1 MDLEGYSGNTVWDLD
16 STMVERYSSAIL
28 KYTLTIFGRNCDLR
42 MVIVMNQMPT
52 QYTTSLCSCSRHETY
67 YECCPEPFVDIT
79 YTIKMVNKNEWI
91 IG

>member
-42 MVIVMNQMPT
+42 MVIVDCYEPNAYSTLLVCVLDMKL
-52 QYTTSLCSCSRHETY
+52 TTNVVRSLL
-67 YECCPEPFVDIT
+67 
-79 YTIKMVNKNEWI
+79 
-91 IG
+91 